1 MQGSPRGSVV
11 KNLPANA
18 GDTGSIPGPER
29 SHMLCNNQD
38 HAPQLLSLCFRAR
51 ESKLLSPRTA
61 TTEACALEPVL
72 CSERSHCNEK
82 TSHFSEEEPPLNTDM
97 EKPVHQQRPSTA
109 KNKQIICF

>member
-38 HAPQLLSLCFRAR
+38 HATQLLSLCFRAR

-72 CSERSHCNEK
+72 CNK
-82 TSHFSEEEPPLNTDM
+82 GNQDN
-97 EKPVHQQRPSTA
+97 EKPVHH
-109 KNKQIICF
+109 NEE